1 MNILI
6 IGNGAREHAFAAEIT
21 KSRSNRL
28 RNSSPDVGIFSLNA
42 NYGLSAI
49 SKSANVDISDFI
61 SIKKII
67 LNKTIDMVLV

>member
-6 IGNGAREHAFAAEIT
+6 VGNGAREHAFAGEIT

-49 SKSANVDISDFI
+49 SKALMLIFQILSAS
-61 SIKKII
+61 KK
-67 LNKTIDMVLV
+67 LY